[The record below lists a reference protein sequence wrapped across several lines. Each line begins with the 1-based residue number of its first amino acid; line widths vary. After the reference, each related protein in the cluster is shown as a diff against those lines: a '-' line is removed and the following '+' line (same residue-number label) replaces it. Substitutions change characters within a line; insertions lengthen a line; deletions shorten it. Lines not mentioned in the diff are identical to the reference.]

1 MERGAHVAG
10 FATQVRYS
18 SYLLTRDF
26 VCSDCNGGSK

>member
-1 MERGAHVAG
+1 MERGAHVAD
-10 FATQVRYS
+10 FATQARYS